1 MIKDFEGKVAVIT
14 GGASGIGRSLACSFA
29 KRGSKIV
36 IADVN
41 KETLDETAQEL
52 ENIGSEVL
60 SVITDVSDRE
70 QVSHLAEASYER
82 FENVNILCN
91 NAGVSSTG
99 PLRLLNLEDWDW
111 VLGVNLFGVIY
122 GTKVFL
128 NRMLESKEQCYIVNT
143 SSLAGLIAVDSGP
156 YTTSKFGVVAFS
168 EFLAQDC
175 FNTNVGV
182 SVLCPGLVD
191 TNIVKNIE
199 SLSQFRS
206 GVFQPSPEMREL
218 TKPLLENVKKR
229 IKSGM
234 DPDIL
239 AEKVIKAI
247 ENDIFY
253 VITHP
258 EYISLIKA
266 RFDRIEEDML
276 RLNENSVVELKVG
289 SSFYENMSPPFLL
302 TYPDDLIEFHPD
314 PLTKQVFNAS
324 KMGCDLQILVSRK
337 PTKIK
342 LEDATKTIADSLK
355 QTANEIKIISDQQT
369 RLSDGTLANEG
380 VIECKVVGIYEQK
393 RLNLSVFQGKKWIRV
408 IISGS
413 RNSDIED
420 FKKIAYSLQFR

>member
-1 MIKDFEGKVAVIT
+1 
-14 GGASGIGRSLACSFA
+14 
-29 KRGSKIV
+29 
-36 IADVN
+36 
-41 KETLDETAQEL
+41 
-52 ENIGSEVL
+52 
-60 SVITDVSDRE
+60 
-70 QVSHLAEASYER
+70 
-82 FENVNILCN
+82 
-91 NAGVSSTG
+91 
-99 PLRLLNLEDWDW
+99 
-111 VLGVNLFGVIY
+111 
-122 GTKVFL
+122 
-128 NRMLESKEQCYIVNT
+128 
-143 SSLAGLIAVDSGP
+143 
-156 YTTSKFGVVAFS
+156 
-168 EFLAQDC
+168 
-175 FNTNVGV
+175 
-182 SVLCPGLVD
+182 
-191 TNIVKNIE
+191 
-199 SLSQFRS
+199 
-206 GVFQPSPEMREL
+206 
-218 TKPLLENVKKR
+218 
-229 IKSGM
+229 
-234 DPDIL
+234 
-239 AEKVIKAI
+239 
-247 ENDIFY
+247 
-253 VITHP
+253 
-258 EYISLIKA
+258 
-266 RFDRIEEDML
+266 ML